1 MLLCT
6 VLICTV
12 TVLFLLCDVD
22 WHVSCF
28 GGDVVES
35 QPQGSGAA
43 VEIKRTDLML
53 LHSRDGS
60 TGQKVVQ
67 FIPHRELTL

>member
-1 MLLCT
+1 MLIGTLA
-6 VLICTV
+6 
-12 TVLFLLCDVD
+12 
-22 WHVSCF
+22 VSSVI
-28 GGDVVES
+28 DVVES

-60 TGQKVVQ
+60 TGRKVVQ
-67 FIPHRELTL
+67 FIQHRKS